1 MIIRRCVAA
10 VSLFLAP
17 LLYSPVHAAV
27 DALPNLV
34 LVREGTLPIILT
46 VPHGGRQAIPGI
58 EERNIE
64 GKPRGKGARFVK
76 GRDTNTDILAQ
87 RIAKEIEQ
95 ITGKTP
101 YMVMAKFERKYID
114 ANRSPEIALQNPR
127 ARPYYDAYHN
137 AIRRFID
144 QIHSKYPA
152 GLLID
157 VHGQSFVPDVIMRGT
172 HNGRS
177 VTKLL
182 QRGGFQAVTGPSGIF
197 GQLEANGFK
206 VFPGNNL
213 PTRGTFENA
222 GLNGGYT
229 VGLYGSDNPNG
240 IDAVQMEFGSKYR
253 QKAVVDRSGKEAGKA
268 IAAFYEAYLK
278 KGER

>member
-1 MIIRRCVAA
+1 MITRRGIAV
-10 VSLFLAP
+10 VSLFLVLSLNA
-17 LLYSPVHAAV
+17 PVHAAD
-27 DALPNLV
+27 DAPANLV

-58 EERNIE
+58 EERNTE

-76 GRDTNTDILAQ
+76 SRDANTDILAQ
-87 RIAKEIEQ
+87 RIADEIKQ
-95 ITGKTP
+95 ITGRTP
-101 YMVMAKFERKYID
+101 YVVMAKFERKYID
-114 ANRSPEIALQNPR
+114 ANRSPEIALENPR
-127 ARPYYDAYHN
+127 ARPYYDFYHN

-144 QIHSKYPA
+144 EIRSKYPA

-157 VHGQSFVPDVIMRGT
+157 VHGQSFVPDVVMRGT

-177 VTKLL
+177 VTNLVR
-182 QRGGFQAVTGPSGIF
+182 RGGFRAVTGPNGIF

-206 VFPGNNL
+206 VFPSNYL

-229 VGLYGSDNPNG
+229 VAIYGSDNPNG
-240 IDAVQMEFGSKYR
+240 IDAMQMEFGSKYR
-253 QKAVVDRSGKEAGKA
+253 QKAVLDKSGRDAGKA
-268 IAAFYEAYLK
+268 IAAFYKAYL
-278 KGER
+278 ER